1 MIRLGH
7 IEYSNCFP
15 LHAELLEQGRPDVQI
30 VRGIPSVLNG
40 ALAAGAIDVA
50 PASSIEY
57 ARHAD
62 RYRVLPQ
69 FAIASRGPV
78 HSILFESIRP
88 IEELNDTR
96 VAIPTAS
103 ATSVVL
109 LKILLR
115 LKYNVAV
122 RFEWFTQEDGAD
134 PFQEGTA
141 AALWIGDVALR
152 RSFTAT
158 HLVYDLGT
166 EWTEWTQLP
175 FAFALWQ
182 TTLPPERDAELDPLI
197 ESFTRSRA
205 RFRDQPITLAEQY
218 AKQFGVT
225 PQRLGRYWKTLR
237 YDFDAATQA
246 GLLHYYQLA
255 ATLGEAPRV
264 DRIAWA
270 SQKVRTQ
277 G

>member
-15 LHAELLEQGRPDVQI
+15 LHAELIEHGHPDVT
-30 VRGIPSVLNG
+30 VVSGIPSALNR
-40 ALAAGAIDVA
+40 ALAAGEIDVA

-78 HSILFESIRP
+78 HSILFESTRP

-115 LKYNVAV
+115 LKYNVTV
-122 RFEWFTQEDGAD
+122 RYEWFTQEDGGD
-134 PFQEGTA
+134 PFREGVA

-158 HLVYDLGT
+158 HLVYDLGA
-166 EWTEWTQLP
+166 EWTDWTQLP
-175 FAFALWQ
+175 FAFAVWQ
-182 TTLPPERDAELDPLI
+182 TTLPPERDAALEPLL
-197 ESFTRSRA
+197 ESFARSLA
-205 RFRDQPITLAEQY
+205 RFRAQPYVLAEHY
-218 AKQFGVT
+218 ATSFGVS

-237 YDFDAATQA
+237 YDFDAATLE
-246 GLLHYYQLA
+246 GLLHYYRLA
-255 ATLGEAPRV
+255 ATLGEAPHV

-270 SQKVRTQ
+270 SQKARAQ

>member
-15 LHAELLEQGRPDVQI
+15 LHAELLEQGSPHVSVI
-30 VRGIPSVLNG
+30 SGIPAALNR
-40 ALAAGAIDVA
+40 ALAAGEIDVA

-57 ARHAD
+57 ARHAG
-62 RYRVLPQ
+62 RYRVLPH
-69 FAIASRGPV
+69 FAIASHGPV
-78 HSILFESIRP
+78 HSILFESSRP
-88 IEELNDTR
+88 IEELNGTR

-115 LKYNVAV
+115 LKYNVTV
-122 RFEWFTQEDGAD
+122 RFEWFTQEDGGD
-134 PFQEGTA
+134 PFREGAA

-152 RSFTAT
+152 RSFTAA
-158 HLVYDLGT
+158 HLIYDLGT
-166 EWTEWTQLP
+166 EWTDWTQLP
-175 FAFALWQ
+175 FAFAIWQ
-182 TTLPPERDAELDPLI
+182 TTLPAERDAELEPLI

-205 RFRDQPITLAEQY
+205 RFRAQPIALAEQY
-218 AKQFGVT
+218 ATSFGVA

-237 YDFDAATQA
+237 YDFDAATQE

-255 ATLGEAPRV
+255 ATLGESPRV

-270 SQKVRTQ
+270 SQKARAQ

>member
-1 MIRLGH
+1 MVRLGH

-15 LHAELLEQGRPDVQI
+15 LHAELLEQGHPAVA
-30 VRGIPSVLNG
+30 VVPGIPSELNR
-40 ALAAGAIDVA
+40 ALEAGAIDIA

-57 ARHAD
+57 ARHAA

-88 IEELNDTR
+88 VEELNDVR
-96 VAIPTAS
+96 VAVPTAS

-115 LKYNVAV
+115 LKYNVTV
-122 RFEWFTQEDGAD
+122 RYEWFTQSDGAD
-134 PFQEGTA
+134 PFRDGAA

-152 RSFTAT
+152 RHFTAA

-182 TTLPPERDAELDPLI
+182 TTLPEARDAELVPLI
-197 ESFTRSRA
+197 ESFTRSRD
-205 RFRDQPITLAEQY
+205 RFRAQPMALAERY
-218 AKQFGVT
+218 ARSFGMSA
-225 PQRLGRYWKTLR
+225 QRLGRYWKNLH
-237 YDFDAATQA
+237 YDFDAATQE
-246 GLLHYYQLA
+246 GLLRYYQLA
-255 ATLGEAPRV
+255 AALGEAPRV
-264 DRIAWA
+264 ERIAWA
-270 SQKVRTQ
+270 SQKARAQ